1 MAVNRIRSRCKRPV
15 SSLISYLTRDP
26 AGISIV
32 TSWCIISPSVGDMAC
47 RTEKNGRK
55 RMLDLRLL
63 RARVIHENVPKG
75 AKTLNRLTRTQFDR
89 GHDDSDQTVRSA
101 GKPRPKSAPL
111 AECLGARCVTGAHRR
126 WRHGL
131 ALSTP
136 ECGHDQ
142 SAISRMVR
150 QHAPASVQYRYRH
163 RRWQPRTKRVRPS
176 TNSIPTRAA

>member
-1 MAVNRIRSRCKRPV
+1 MEKIAIGRDSTTTLGTRSKPGKYTSSSKGSPSSPSVLSKHPYLVGYCMAVNRIRSRCKRPV

-63 RARVIHENVPKG
+63 RARAIDENVPKG
-75 AKTLNRLTRTQFDR
+75 ANTLNRLTRTQFDR
-89 GHDDSDQTVRSA
+89 RHDDSDQTVRSA
-101 GKPRPKSAPL
+101 GKPHPKSAPL
-111 AECLGARCVTGAHRR
+111 AECLGARCVTGAQRR

-131 ALSTP
+131 A
-136 ECGHDQ
+136 
-142 SAISRMVR
+142 
-150 QHAPASVQYRYRH
+150 
-163 RRWQPRTKRVRPS
+163 
-176 TNSIPTRAA
+176 